1 MTNDLVFTTEA
12 AAHCR
17 LSPRTLEK
25 RRVVGG
31 GPAFYK
37 VGRRVL
43 YSLRD
48 LDEWIARGRRIS
60 TAGPGDS
67 GRGCDPDR
75 T

>member
-12 AAHCR
+12 AAHCH

-43 YSLRD
+43 YSLRE
-48 LDEWIARGRRIS
+48 LDEWIAQGRRIS
-60 TAGPGDS
+60 TADPGHA
-67 GRGCDPDR
+67 GRVGDPDR
-75 T
+75 S